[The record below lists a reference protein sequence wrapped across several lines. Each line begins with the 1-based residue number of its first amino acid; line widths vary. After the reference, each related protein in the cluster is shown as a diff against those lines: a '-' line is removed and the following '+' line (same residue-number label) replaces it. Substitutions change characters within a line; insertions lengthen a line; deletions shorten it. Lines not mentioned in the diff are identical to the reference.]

1 LTTETT
7 PQQRGAQTKTANAE
21 AQRLNKAIEQEFSQI
36 QPLYDLMDEDFDR
49 WSLKTYVIDQD
60 TDGVIAP
67 EDAYT
72 TNNPRV
78 LAGKIIAFL
87 ESTRELIRIPYT
99 TEKEEHERANSDAER
114 LAIGFR
120 DIADKRLVRRGQGK
134 SKNQLAWAST
144 VRTGRIFLRGLLL
157 KDERGDTVPDL
168 LPFDPRHTAVRFGAD
183 EPEWVAV
190 RKIQSRRELRRR
202 FTGFKFQ
209 DEMEDGGNDFNEHES
224 AFDVYYRRKNP
235 DFDPDDAESM
245 PFTYWNGVLTTGK
258 WARKPEELFT
268 PRFPVAVVATDA
280 TMPLSPTEKEDQPFL
295 QEGSSI
301 FAENRGVWDTK
312 NRLGSYANHMAHQ
325 AADPPII
332 TKSID
337 GEAELDEGA
346 NEPGSSIPLSTAND
360 ESVERMITADLN
372 NASSLINQIVRTDEL
387 GGGLPPQAIGIL
399 DTPLS
404 SVALR
409 QLGLNI
415 EQKVIP
421 RMNAMAEAT
430 EYCLETM
437 LLQYDTG
444 EYREVEVI
452 GRDFRGQRFQ
462 QNIQPEAIKDRQRLQ
477 VEMRLALPQDEQQR
491 WAIAQIASQQ
501 TAFGEPLGDLDFVR
515 EEILNMPDPGF
526 VTRQNDQTLAWQ
538 ATPLGQILKLHR
550 AAEESGDEQLQ
561 SIMFDQVQLTALQ
574 QTLQTNVQ
582 IQQLMQMAQ
591 GLGVANGA
599 GDPAQPQGAGQQQIA
614 TGGLGN
620 PATGAPGVAEVTGVG
635 NTPSPEAGANTTAPR
650 PGAQGEQAQRLAA
663 IGLVPN

>member
-1 LTTETT
+1 MTTDTRAERRRETRT
-7 PQQRGAQTKTANAE
+7 TTGE
-21 AQRLNKAIEQEFSQI
+21 AKRLNDAIEQEFSQI

-49 WSLKTYVIDQD
+49 WSLKPYVIDPD

-87 ESTRELIRIPYT
+87 ESTTELIRIPYS
-99 TEKEEHERANSDAER
+99 TEKEEQERANSDAER
-114 LAIGFR
+114 FAIGCR
-120 DIADKRLVRRGQGK
+120 DIADKRLVRKGQGK

-157 KDERGDTVPDL
+157 KDERGNTVPDL

-209 DEMEDGGNDFNEHES
+209 DEAEDSGNDFNEHES
-224 AFDVYYRRKNP
+224 AFDVYYRRRNP
-235 DFDPDDAESM
+235 DFDVDDDESQ
-245 PFTYWNGVLTTGK
+245 PYTYWNGVLTAGK

-268 PRFPVAVVATDA
+268 TRFPIAVVATDA
-280 TMPLSPTEKEDQPFL
+280 TMPLSPTEREDQPFL

-301 FAENRGVWDTK
+301 FAENRGIWDTK
-312 NRLGSYANHMAHQ
+312 NRLGSYANHLAHL
-325 AADPPII
+325 AADPP
-332 TKSID
+332 KSMRSID
-337 GEAELDEGA
+337 GEAELDEGS
-346 NEPGSSIPLSTAND
+346 NEPGSVIPLSTAND
-360 ESVERMITADLN
+360 ESVENMITADLN

-387 GGGLPPQAIGIL
+387 GGSLPPQAFGIL
-399 DTPLS
+399 DQGPVS
-404 SVALR
+404 AVGLR

-421 RMNAMAEAT
+421 RMNAIAEAT
-430 EYCLETM
+430 EYALETM
-437 LLQYDTG
+437 MLQYDTG
-444 EYREVEVI
+444 EYKELEVI

-462 QNIQPEAIKDRQRLQ
+462 QNIQPEAIKERQRLQ

-538 ATPLGQILKLHR
+538 ATPLSQILKLFR
-550 AAEESGDEQLQ
+550 ATLESGDEQQQAIL
-561 SIMFDQVQLTALQ
+561 FDQLQLTAMKQ
-574 QTLQTNVQ
+574 QLETNVQ

-591 GLGVANGA
+591 GLGVAPGA
-599 GDPAQPQGAGQQQIA
+599 GDPNVPQGAGQQQVL

-620 PATGAPGVAEVTGVG
+620 PATGAPGVAEVTGIG

-650 PGAQGEQAQRLAA
+650 PGAQSEQAQRLAA